1 MEEYK
6 EIVVNVEAN
15 ILENIEGKKSSGDGG
30 NSEEIKEE
38 FSEWRKLTEQKNLN
52 IFREITNAIKV
63 QRL

>member
-1 MEEYK
+1 M
-6 EIVVNVEAN
+6 EAN